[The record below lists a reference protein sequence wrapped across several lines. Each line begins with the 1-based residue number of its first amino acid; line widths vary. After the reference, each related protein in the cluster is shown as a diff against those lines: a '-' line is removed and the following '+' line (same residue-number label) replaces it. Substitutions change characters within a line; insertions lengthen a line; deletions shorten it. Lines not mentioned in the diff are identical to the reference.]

1 MVSVFSRKYI
11 VGVGIVVF
19 AVLPL
24 VANPYVMYVANL
36 ALMYILLSVGLNML
50 LGYAG
55 QLAFPNAALFGV
67 GAYTSGLLRL
77 EFGLPYW
84 VTLPSA
90 TILATVVGLAV
101 AIPALRL
108 SGLYLALATIAFA
121 QAALWIF
128 DHWNSVTYGAAG
140 FRVPVMDFSPLPVDP
155 ATGIYYLTF
164 IIVLIGVPLGWNVL
178 RSRVGRAWVAL
189 KESEVAAETLAI
201 DVTKYKTFAYAV
213 SGIYAGTAGALF
225 SGVLNIVTP
234 TSFDL
239 FQVITHF
246 CMVIVGGIGSLWG
259 AVIGAVSLVYL
270 LEVLRKA
277 QHYQEIVFGG
287 LLLFT
292 VLVVPG
298 GMISFI
304 KRYVPGWSEP
314 LRRVR
319 KDK

>member
-11 VGVGIVVF
+11 IGVGIVVF

-108 SGLYLALATIAFA
+108 RGLYLALATIAFA
-121 QAALWIF
+121 
-128 DHWNSVTYGAAG
+128 T
-140 FRVPVMDFSPLPVDP
+140 
-155 ATGIYYLTF
+155 TGT
-164 IIVLIGVPLGWNVL
+164 
-178 RSRVGRAWVAL
+178 
-189 KESEVAAETLAI
+189 
-201 DVTKYKTFAYAV
+201 
-213 SGIYAGTAGALF
+213 
-225 SGVLNIVTP
+225 
-234 TSFDL
+234 
-239 FQVITHF
+239 Q
-246 CMVIVGGIGSLWG
+246 
-259 AVIGAVSLVYL
+259 
-270 LEVLRKA
+270 
-277 QHYQEIVFGG
+277 
-287 LLLFT
+287 
-292 VLVVPG
+292 
-298 GMISFI
+298 
-304 KRYVPGWSEP
+304 
-314 LRRVR
+314 
-319 KDK
+319 